1 MRSKAAIGHHPIHPM
16 LVALPIG
23 AFVTATIADVLYTAR
38 HAALWFDVARVSI
51 AIGLLTAAL
60 AAVAGLIDYFGL
72 PLSSAARRTAT
83 FHLLLNVGALVFYA
97 ISLVLRWQRPPLDPP
112 GWGWAMTLSTL
123 ALAVLGLSG
132 WLGGELVFKHRV
144 GVVEDEPHGVRT

>member
-1 MRSKAAIGHHPIHPM
+1 MRSRAAIGDHPIHPM

-23 AFVTATIADVLYTAR
+23 AFVTATIADVLYSAR
-38 HAALWFDVARVSI
+38 QVEMWFDVARVSI
-51 AIGLLTAAL
+51 AIGLATAAL

-72 PLSSAARRTAT
+72 PLPSAARRTAT
-83 FHLLLNVGALVFYA
+83 FHLLMNVGALVFYS

-123 ALAVLGLSG
+123 GLAVLGLAG
-132 WLGGELVFKHRV
+132 WLGGELVFKHRI
-144 GVVEDEPHGVRT
+144 GVLDEDVQGART